1 MTSSIGPSVSLD
13 ASRIEEF
20 ADILNVGV
28 LIVDKD
34 LVVRAWNRW
43 LHTATRLHADDVIGQ
58 PLRSVVPDLSTFAES
73 ALRSACSGA
82 ASVLSHRLH
91 KQLIRVPAPAGY
103 ESFGLM
109 QQSVRIVPHLGS
121 DGSPIG
127 AVALIEDVSERV
139 AGEEELRAALAKAES
154 ANRAKA
160 EFLAAMSHELRTP
173 IGAISGYADL
183 LDQGL
188 FGAITEEHRDPLLRI
203 KSVSAHL
210 LGIVEEILVFSR
222 LEAGRE
228 DLRLADTDA
237 RSLLQN
243 AVNAVEPLVVKKG
256 LKLDATLAAE
266 RIPLHTDQVKVAQIL
281 INLLGNAIKFTD
293 RGGISVSVESADE
306 GRNVCF
312 TVRDSGE
319 GIAAAELERI
329 FEPFTQ
335 VDGSLARRRD
345 GTGLGLAVSRQL
357 ARLLGGD
364 ISVKSQLS
372 AGSTFVVTL
381 PTNSGVK

>member
-1 MTSSIGPSVSLD
+1 MAGSSGPAVSLD
-13 ASRIEEF
+13 MSRIEEF

-28 LIVDKD
+28 LIVDKT
-34 LVVRAWNRW
+34 LVVRGWNQW
-43 LHTATRLHADDVIGQ
+43 LHTATRRDADDAIGR
-58 PLRSVVPDLSTFAES
+58 PLRSIVPDLSAFAES
-73 ALRSACSGA
+73 ALRKACNGA
-82 ASVLSHRLH
+82 ASVMSHRLH

-109 QQSVRIVPHLGS
+109 QQSVRIVPQLGS
-121 DGSPIG
+121 HGAPIG
-127 AVALIEDVSERV
+127 AVALIEDVTERV
-139 AGEEELRAALAKAES
+139 AGEEELRAALSKAES
-154 ANRAKA
+154 ANKAKA
-160 EFLAAMSHELRTP
+160 EFLASMSHELRTP

-183 LDQGL
+183 LHQGL
-188 FGAITEEHRDPLLRI
+188 FGPINVTQRDPLLRI

-210 LGIVEEILVFSR
+210 LSIVEEILVFSR
-222 LEAGRE
+222 IEAGRE

-237 RSLLQN
+237 RTLLQN

-256 LKLDATLAAE
+256 LTLEATLAAD
-266 RIPLHTDQVKVAQIL
+266 RIPLHTDQVKVSQIL

-293 RGGISVSVESADE
+293 RGGISVSVESAEE

-319 GIAAAELERI
+319 GISATEFERI

-335 VDGSLARRRD
+335 VDGSLSRRRD

-357 ARLLGGD
+357 ARLLSGD
-364 ISVKSQLS
+364 ISVNSQPG
-372 AGSTFVVTL
+372 AGSTFIVTL
-381 PTNSGVK
+381 PANSGPR

>member
-1 MTSSIGPSVSLD
+1 MASSIGPAVSLD
-13 ASRIEEF
+13 TSRIEEF

-28 LIVDKD
+28 LIVDKA
-34 LVVRAWNRW
+34 LVVRGWNRW
-43 LHTATRLHADDVIGQ
+43 LHTATRRNADDVIGQ
-58 PLRSVVPDLSTFAES
+58 PLRSVVPDLSAFAES
-73 ALRSACSGA
+73 ALRNACNGA
-82 ASVLSHRLH
+82 ASVMSHRLH

-109 QQSVRIVPHLGS
+109 QQSARIVPHLGP

-139 AGEEELRAALAKAES
+139 AGEEELRAALAKAEG
-154 ANRAKA
+154 ANKAKA
-160 EFLAAMSHELRTP
+160 EFLASMSHELRTP

-183 LDQGL
+183 LHQGL
-188 FGAITEEHRDPLLRI
+188 FGAISETQRDPLLRI

-210 LGIVEEILVFSR
+210 LGIVEEILAFSR

-237 RSLLQN
+237 RTVLQS

-256 LKLDATLAAE
+256 LTLEATLAAE
-266 RIPLHTDQVKVAQIL
+266 RITLHTDQVKVAQIL

-293 RGGISVSVESADE
+293 RGGISVSVESAEE
-306 GRNVCF
+306 GRSVCF
-312 TVRDSGE
+312 AVRDTGE
-319 GIAAAELERI
+319 GIAASEVERI
-329 FEPFTQ
+329 FDPFTQ

-357 ARLLGGD
+357 ARLLKGD
-364 ISVKSQLS
+364 ISMTSEPGV
-372 AGSTFVVTL
+372 GSTFVLTL
-381 PTNSGVK
+381 PTATDA